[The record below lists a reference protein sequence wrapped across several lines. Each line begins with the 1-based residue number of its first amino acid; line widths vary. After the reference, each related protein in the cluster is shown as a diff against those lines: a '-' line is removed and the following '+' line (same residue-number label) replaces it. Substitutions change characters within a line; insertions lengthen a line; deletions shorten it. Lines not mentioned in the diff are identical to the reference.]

1 MENSSRTMFRRLFSC
16 TTTASNPPPPV
27 NFPVRRSVCS
37 ACMRAIPPDAWMY
50 FAIRLSADWADSGAA
65 LSANAAMERARV
77 KRFMRKGSSSGTD
90 KIAAGR
96 ALATA
101 RVPSRPMA
109 RVASQQFPN
118 LTVLSHPLIQH
129 KLTILRDKRTSTR
142 DFKQLV
148 NEIAMLMA
156 YEVTK
161 DLPLESV
168 EIDTPLEPTRGV
180 QVAGKKLTLVPIL
193 RAGLGMVE
201 GISQLIPSARVGH
214 IGLYR
219 DHDSLQPVDYY
230 FKIPAGEHDRAF
242 FVLDPMLA
250 TGGSAVAA
258 VGALKKAG
266 AQRIR
271 FLCLVAAPRGVRKML
286 AAHAEVPVYAAAL
299 DRPLNERGYILP
311 GLGDAGDR
319 LFGTGRG

>member
-1 MENSSRTMFRRLFSC
+1 M
-16 TTTASNPPPPV
+16 
-27 NFPVRRSVCS
+27 
-37 ACMRAIPPDAWMY
+37 
-50 FAIRLSADWADSGAA
+50 
-65 LSANAAMERARV
+65 
-77 KRFMRKGSSSGTD
+77 
-90 KIAAGR
+90 
-96 ALATA
+96 
-101 RVPSRPMA
+101 SRPD
-109 RVASQQFPN
+109 FPN
-118 LTVLSHPLIQH
+118 LTVLAHPLIQH

-161 DLPLESV
+161 DIVVEPLEI
-168 EIDTPLEPTRGV
+168 ETPLERTTGA

-219 DHDSLQPVDYY
+219 DHETLQPVDYY
-230 FKIPAGEHDRAF
+230 FKIPSGEQDRAF

-258 VGALKKAG
+258 VTALKKAG
-266 AQRIR
+266 AARIR
-271 FLCLVAAPRGVRKML
+271 FLCLVAAPAGVRAL
-286 AAHAEVPVYAAAL
+286 GAAHPDVPVYAAAL
-299 DRPLNERGYILP
+299 DRTLNEKGYILP

-319 LFGTGRG
+319 LFGTR